1 MTSLKCV
8 GWFLIKKLV
17 FLNNDA
23 RCDNAEANTI
33 LSAPIPSKEVR
44 NKKSRVHMYH
54 MSSDRIK
61 EKWWHKERSD
71 YQQKKIFN

>member
-17 FLNNDA
+17 FLNSDA

-33 LSAPIPSKEVR
+33 LSAPIPVKEDR
-44 NKKSRVHMYH
+44 NRKRTVHMYN
-54 MSSDRIK
+54 MTNDRIM
-61 EKWWHKERSD
+61 E
-71 YQQKKIFN
+71 